1 MPNNFG
7 PAVIILGMHRSGTS
21 AVAGTAIRLGLAPP
35 LTPLPQSADNPNGFY
50 ESVPVMQLNHQLL
63 LAVGCAWNLVLTL
76 EPEQLANMMQA
87 PDWDLVA
94 DIVRKEFPI
103 TNGFVLKDPRLCL
116 TLPVWLPALREL
128 AAEISV
134 LLVVRHPEEVARS
147 LARRNQLPED
157 ETIPNWLHHMLEA
170 ERLTRGLNRAVL
182 FYDDLLTDWRRCI
195 TRAGRIARIAWPRP
209 MTGLKQDIDDFLAR
223 SSRHHRVPQDTAVV
237 GPSPVCDMVN
247 VAWIALRRLSDDPES
262 PGALDYLDHVRAA
275 FATWRRQTHPPGL
288 LAVIPSA

>member
-50 ESVPVMQLNHQLL
+50 ESVPVMQLNHQ
-63 LAVGCAWNLVLTL
+63 
-76 EPEQLANMMQA
+76 
-87 PDWDLVA
+87 
-94 DIVRKEFPI
+94 
-103 TNGFVLKDPRLCL
+103 VLKDPRLCL